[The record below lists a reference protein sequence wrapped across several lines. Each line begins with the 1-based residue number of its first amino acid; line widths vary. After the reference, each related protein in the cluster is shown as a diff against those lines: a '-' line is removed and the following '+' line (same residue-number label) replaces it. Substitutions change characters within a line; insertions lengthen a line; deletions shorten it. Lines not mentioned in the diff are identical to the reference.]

1 MLQQIIII
9 IWVAAQAVLLNRL
22 LKALNFEKR
31 LFIGEFGIISSYK
44 VKKSKKGGKNSVL
57 SSSPYVKY
65 VNYIYKFL
73 E

>member
-1 MLQQIIII
+1 MFHSIGF
-9 IWVAAQAVLLNRL
+9 

-31 LFIGEFGIISSYK
+31 LFIGEFGVILSYK
-44 VKKSKKGGKNSVL
+44 VKKSKKGGKNSV
-57 SSSPYVKY
+57 SSSPYLKY